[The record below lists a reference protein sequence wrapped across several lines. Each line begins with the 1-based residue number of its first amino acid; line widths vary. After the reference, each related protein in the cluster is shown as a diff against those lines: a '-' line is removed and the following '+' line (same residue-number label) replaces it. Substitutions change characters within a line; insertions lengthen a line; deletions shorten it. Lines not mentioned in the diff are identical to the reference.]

1 MNNAT
6 TMTIIFLLLLV
17 FVLFFQIEREGFS
30 QPWSNKTI
38 HDFLLFQKTT
48 NPGIVFDTSII
59 QDQAS
64 EESAKELLQTGKWR
78 WSPEVEELYMD
89 AVSQNP
95 YIRTSPEDSANT
107 AKTIY
112 NENAILQILN
122 MQSPQGQ
129 FLLHGVK
136 IPDAD
141 VDAVAAYGVNSGL
154 ISNKN
159 TVIRCQINPKTNMP
173 QLLKSRYIGN
183 DGIFNARQYENTFL
197 ESDSQDM
204 DLDVDL
210 DQLRQWCV

>member
-1 MNNAT
+1 
-6 TMTIIFLLLLV
+6 
-17 FVLFFQIEREGFS
+17 
-30 QPWSNKTI
+30 
-38 HDFLLFQKTT
+38 
-48 NPGIVFDTSII
+48 
-59 QDQAS
+59 
-64 EESAKELLQTGKWR
+64 
-78 WSPEVEELYMD
+78 MD

-173 QLLKSRYIGN
+173 QLLKSRYIGFRVRN
-183 DGIFNARQYENTFL
+183 R
-197 ESDSQDM
+197 S
-204 DLDVDL
+204 
-210 DQLRQWCV
+210 R